1 MLSILADLQR
11 LKRLDRTG
19 WVLRGLAPGAESVA
33 AHSYGV
39 ALTAMLLADAVRG
52 RGVEVDVERVLR
64 LALLHD
70 LAEARTGDMP
80 RTMAE
85 YYGAEARRRAEGLAF
100 ADVVRSLGEPLG
112 REYARLHED
121 YERRASLEA
130 RLVKAADIVDL
141 LAQALTFE
149 RAGARELDEFW
160 KGAAERDFGL
170 EGAAREVVAEA
181 VAALLAAR
189 SELRGR

>member
-1 MLSILADLQR
+1 M
-11 LKRLDRTG
+11 
-19 WVLRGLAPGAESVA
+19 RGLAPGAESVA

-100 ADVVRSLGEPLG
+100 ADVVRSLGESAG
-112 REYARLHED
+112 GEYERLHED

-130 RLVKAADIVDL
+130 RLVKAADVVDL

-160 KGAAERDFGL
+160 EGARERDFGL
-170 EGAAREVVAEA
+170 EGAAREVVAEVTA
-181 VAALLAAR
+181 ALVAARA
-189 SELRGR
+189 ELGRGR